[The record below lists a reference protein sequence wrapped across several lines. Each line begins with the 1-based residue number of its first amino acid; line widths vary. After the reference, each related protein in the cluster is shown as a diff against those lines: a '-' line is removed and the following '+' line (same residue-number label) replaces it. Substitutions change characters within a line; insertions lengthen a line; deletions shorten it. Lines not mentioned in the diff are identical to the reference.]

1 MYGEGVMIGRNVQK
15 LFQVFKEGG
24 TAVHDE
30 WSEHLSLVMDW
41 SERKIE

>member
-1 MYGEGVMIGRNVQK
+1 VEINMQVVEMYGEGVMIGRNVQK

-30 WSEHLSLVMDW
+30 
-41 SERKIE
+41 